1 MFYFVFKKTPFHCYF
16 ICRHVGVISGM
27 VDTGTLPV
35 NTSQKKTGWTMSS
48 ICNSKGSAL
57 KYLGKKPGK
66 FLTCCYYCLG

>member
-1 MFYFVFKKTPFHCYF
+1 MFFFVSRKLFHYYL
-16 ICRHVGVISGM
+16 ISRHVGVISGM

-66 FLTCCYYCLG
+66 LVSCYYYCSG